1 MDTKKRIKKDKL
13 NLNII
18 KTVSMHL
25 ELIMKSKSWKIIMTI
40 LITHKKNTVNFWV
53 KIKYWEIHQDV
64 KVINIVC

>member
-25 ELIMKSKSWKIIMTI
+25 ELIMKSKS
-40 LITHKKNTVNFWV
+40 
-53 KIKYWEIHQDV
+53 
-64 KVINIVC
+64 